1 MYDYP
6 DKKCYLYARMK
17 KRIHIVIA
25 VFAIV
30 HALTALVCRLCGI
43 GDELLLTLLTMLM
56 IAFVCY
62 GNSLSIELSAVSIV
76 LGNLFGY
83 AFGRGIAALIVNYI
97 PSTASAALSS
107 FITTITVGY
116 LTCLMPVFFKKE
128 TNRTRKNS
136 DIVWMV
142 LAMVLVFVARATIL
156 LLNDRG
162 LLQGIVTSDSA
173 LYFFASVIAL
183 LFVLFVFL
191 ASYVIMAR
199 RKAGSEME
207 KRHLAQFRYL
217 RLSQQVNPHFLFNSL
232 NILDSLV
239 EEGKNDQARI
249 YIRKLA
255 SLYRYML
262 KNEDETLVKLRDEL
276 AFVQQYSDLLEVRFQ
291 NGFSLRENIDPACNG
306 RLIVPCSLQL
316 LIENATKHNR
326 TGENDPLVISIDAA
340 GDRVRVSNELRPK
353 FGNVNSTGMGLKY
366 ISQQYKDI
374 SGKDIKIEKTDNQ
387 FIVELPL
394 L

>member
-1 MYDYP
+1 MR
-6 DKKCYLYARMK
+6 KKT
-17 KRIHIVIA
+17 HIVIA
-25 VFAIV
+25 LFAIV
-30 HALTALVCRLCGI
+30 HAVTALVCRMAGI
-43 GDELLLTLLTMLM
+43 GDELVLTVLTMMM
-56 IAFVCY
+56 IALVCY

-83 AFGRGIAALIVNYI
+83 ALGRGIAHVIDNFVPI
-97 PSTASAALSS
+97 DASAALSS
-107 FITTITVGY
+107 LLTTLAVGY
-116 LTCLMPVFFKKE
+116 LTCLMPVFFKNE
-128 TNRTRKNS
+128 TGRTRKNS
-136 DIVWMV
+136 DIVWMI
-142 LAMVLVFVARATIL
+142 LAMALVFVARATIL
-156 LLNDRG
+156 VLNDRG
-162 LLQGIVTSDSA
+162 LLQGILASDFG
-173 LYFFASVIAL
+173 LYFFSSVIAL
-183 LFVLFVFL
+183 LFVLFIFL
-191 ASYVIMAR
+191 AGYVIMAR

-239 EEGKNDQARI
+239 EEGSSDQARN

-276 AFVQQYSDLLEVRFQ
+276 SFVEQYADLLKIRFQ
-291 NGFSLRENIDPACNG
+291 NGFSLIQNVDPACNG

-326 TGENDPLVISIDAA
+326 TSENDPLVICIEAS
-340 GDRVRVSNELRPK
+340 GETVRITNELRPK
-353 FGNVNSTGMGLKY
+353 VGNVNSTGMGLKY

-374 SGKDIKIEKTDNQ
+374 SGKDILIQKTDKQ

>member
-1 MYDYP
+1 
-6 DKKCYLYARMK
+6 MK
-17 KRIHIVIA
+17 TRIHIIIA

-56 IAFVCY
+56 IALVCY

-83 AFGRGIAALIVNYI
+83 ALGRGIAILINNYI
-97 PSTASAALSS
+97 PSASSAALSS
-107 FITTITVGY
+107 FLTTVTVGY

-136 DIVWMV
+136 DIVWIA
-142 LAMVLVFVARATIL
+142 LAMVLVFVARATIV

-173 LYFFASVIAL
+173 LYFFSSVIAL

-199 RKAGSEME
+199 RKAGSEKE

-217 RLSQQVNPHFLFNSL
+217 KLSQQVNPHFLFNSL

-239 EEGKNDQARI
+239 EEGQSDQART

-276 AFVQQYSDLLEVRFQ
+276 AFVQQYSDLLELRFQ
-291 NGFSLRENIDPACNG
+291 NGFSLRENVDSACNG

-326 TGENDPLVISIDAA
+326 TSENDPLVINIDAD

-353 FGNVNSTGMGLKY
+353 FGDVNSTGMGLKY

-374 SGKDIKIEKTDNQ
+374 LGKDIKIEKTDNQ